1 MVDIS
6 VEKFAKN
13 CIHII
18 TQVRK
23 SKKLALWIRIKD
35 IGEKLDV
42 KNIFDL
48 VDKEIKD
55 KFESNYPAKQHIKS
69 IKDMDEN

>member
-6 VEKFAKN
+6 AEAFSKN
-13 CIHII
+13 GIHTI

-23 SKKLALWIRIKD
+23 SKKLVLCIKTKD
-35 IGEKLDV
+35 IGRELNV

-48 VDKEIKD
+48 VDKEI
-55 KFESNYPAKQHIKS
+55 IKL
-69 IKDMDEN
+69 I

>member
-6 VEKFAKN
+6 AKIFAKN
-13 CIHII
+13 CIHTI

-23 SKKLALWIRIKD
+23 SKKLVLWIRIKD
-35 IGEKLDV
+35 IGEKLGV

-48 VDKEIKD
+48 VDKEIKG
-55 KFESNYPAKQHIKS
+55 KFETNYPT
-69 IKDMDEN
+69 E